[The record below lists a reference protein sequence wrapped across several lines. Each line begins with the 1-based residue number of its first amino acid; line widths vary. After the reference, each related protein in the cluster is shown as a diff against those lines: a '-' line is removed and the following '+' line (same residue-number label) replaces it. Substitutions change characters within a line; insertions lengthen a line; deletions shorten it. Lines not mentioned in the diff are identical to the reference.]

1 MEVERS
7 CAIGCPPWL
16 CSKAFPSR
24 AACALYDIVRCQRVR
39 PAGTGPVASA
49 LSSLPTLDGLE
60 GERFPSKSRRGV
72 GCTGPQAQWR
82 NVLLRVPG
90 GGSRDISRL
99 SNLKPMMVDGKAKAS
114 RTLEDGLSRR
124 QPIETS
130 GEVTGRRNII
140 PAKPLTCRT
149 TGRRLRTAPVADSQ
163 RLTPAVQNM
172 RSRG

>member
-1 MEVERS
+1 MFEGIPIS
-7 CAIGCPPWL
+7 
-16 CSKAFPSR
+16 S
-24 AACALYDIVRCQRVR
+24 RVR
-39 PAGTGPVASA
+39 AVRYCPVPTGTSRRYWTGRIGA
-49 LSSLPTLDGLE
+49 SSLPTLDGLE

-72 GCTGPQAQWR
+72 GCIGPQAQWR

-90 GGSRDISRL
+90 GGSRDISGL

-140 PAKPLTCRT
+140 PAKPLTRRT
-149 TGRRLRTAPVADSQ
+149 TARRLRTAPVADSQ